1 MAEEHGREVVTGV
14 ADVRWPGAVDVVAEG
29 LDAFGRIDVV
39 CANAGLMTSGK
50 TWMVSEEEWDAII
63 GVIIFRSISFH
74 FEESAE
80 SR

>member
-1 MAEEHGREVVTGV
+1 VAEEHGREVVTGV

-63 GVIIFRSISFH
+63 SVIDIPVNKFH

>member
-1 MAEEHGREVVTGV
+1 MSSRKGWTRSA
-14 ADVRWPGAVDVVAEG
+14 
-29 LDAFGRIDVV
+29 RIDVV
-39 CANAGLMTSGK
+39 CANAGLTTYGK